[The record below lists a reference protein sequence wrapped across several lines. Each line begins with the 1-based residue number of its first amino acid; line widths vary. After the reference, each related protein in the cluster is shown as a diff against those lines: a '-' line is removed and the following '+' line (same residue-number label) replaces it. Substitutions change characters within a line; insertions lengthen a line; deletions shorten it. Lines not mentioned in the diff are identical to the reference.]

1 MNSYFSLT
9 NPDTNP
15 NTSDS
20 NLPNNNSSTSS
31 QATAATAGPNTS
43 NNNANNNLW
52 ENDAFDNDE
61 FDSDQLDEDES
72 YSWASGITDNQDVCP
87 NFGVGVNCAA
97 GRGSISVNWRDWRS
111 TNINDF
117 IIRPNQF
124 SDSLPGLINNSNRL
138 RGNST
143 NEQSQVKSTSGIPSL
158 VDICS
163 KYVAAN
169 VPFELVEC
177 FEQPV
182 PEDLQLKITLLS
194 FPEHI
199 ENIRLYSTLAN
210 GSVDDYLRGEQ
221 LYHNRCVKKVMQ
233 IGFHLSAQV
242 VISSPLGVNGNS
254 SNQAT
259 DQAQS
264 VAFRQ
269 PNIGSSIG
277 NGSGASSLFASV
289 SIVCDRKRITSCHC
303 TCSKQN
309 VPWCS
314 HIVAVCL
321 FRILE
326 TSSVEFRP
334 PVSESFSKLK
344 RDQLQKFAQYLISEL
359 PQQVLPTA
367 QKLLD
372 KLLKCDD
379 SSMNMMCGAPDP
391 TAGASQNDVSFW
403 CLDEMVLKENIHKTL
418 LKFIVPTPNVVSD
431 IECLEHA
438 SSATAAEYTNLL
450 RPLRGREPEGMWN
463 LVSIVREMFRR
474 RDKNSIPLLKLIT
487 CECIDIEQILQFW
500 FLVKASQFNSD
511 RSLINTVAV
520 FSNKNYFTSS
530 GSAHASPVHQACA
543 SLMDEIVTLWRIA
556 CLDPNITDEK

>member
-1 MNSYFSLT
+1 MNSYFSLN
-9 NPDTNP
+9 NPPATESNP
-15 NTSDS
+15 TESTEASTTASS
-20 NLPNNNSSTSS
+20 N
-31 QATAATAGPNTS
+31 QTAAAASSGGTA
-43 NNNANNNLW
+43 NNLW
-52 ENDAFDNDE
+52 ENEPFDNDE

-124 SDSLPGLINNSNRL
+124 SDSLPGLISNSNRL

-143 NEQSQVKSTSGIPSL
+143 NEQSQVKGSSGGIASL

-177 FEQPV
+177 YEQPV
-182 PEDLQLKITLLS
+182 PEDLQLKITLQS
-194 FPEHI
+194 FPDHI

-221 LYHNRCVKKVMQ
+221 LYKNRCVKKVMQ

-254 SNQAT
+254 SNQ
-259 DQAQS
+259 QESQ
-264 VAFRQ
+264 AFRQ
-269 PNIGSSIG
+269 PNIGASIG

-303 TCSKQN
+303 TCSKQM

-326 TSSVEFRP
+326 TACVEFRP

-391 TAGASQNDVSFW
+391 TAGASQNDVSYW
-403 CLDEMVLKENIHKTL
+403 CLDEIVLKENVHKTL

-450 RPLRGREPEGMWN
+450 RPLR
-463 LVSIVREMFRR
+463 LVGI
-474 RDKNSIPLLKLIT
+474 
-487 CECIDIEQILQFW
+487 
-500 FLVKASQFNSD
+500 FLVNLK
-511 RSLINTVAV
+511 
-520 FSNKNYFTSS
+520 
-530 GSAHASPVHQACA
+530 
-543 SLMDEIVTLWRIA
+543 W
-556 CLDPNITDEK
+556 